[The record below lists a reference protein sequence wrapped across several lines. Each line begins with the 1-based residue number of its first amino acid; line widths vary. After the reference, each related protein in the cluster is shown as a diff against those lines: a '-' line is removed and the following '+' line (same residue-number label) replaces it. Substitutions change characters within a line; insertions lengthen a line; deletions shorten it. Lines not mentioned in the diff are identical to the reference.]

1 MANTASAKKNVR
13 QTATRR
19 ARNRWRMDRV
29 RTSVKDLLDTMHN
42 GKVEDAQAKITAIY
56 KLLDQVAST
65 KTIHRNT
72 ASRYKSRLTIR
83 FNAMKAGKASGAA
96 APAAKA

>member
-1 MANTASAKKNVR
+1 MPNTASARKNVR

-29 RTSVKDLLDTMHN
+29 RSSIKDLLDTIHA
-42 GKVEDAQAKITAIY
+42 GKVEESQTKLTAIY

-65 KTIHRNT
+65 QTIHKNT

-83 FNAMKAGKASGAA
+83 VNALKAGKVSGA

>member
-1 MANTASAKKNVR
+1 MPNTASARKNVR
-13 QTATRR
+13 QTASRR

-29 RTSVKDLLDTMHN
+29 RSSIKDLLDTIHA
-42 GKVEDAQAKITAIY
+42 GKVEESQTKLTAIY

-65 KTIHRNT
+65 QTIHKNT

-83 FNAMKAGKASGAA
+83 FNALKSGKASGAA
-96 APAAKA
+96 PAAKA